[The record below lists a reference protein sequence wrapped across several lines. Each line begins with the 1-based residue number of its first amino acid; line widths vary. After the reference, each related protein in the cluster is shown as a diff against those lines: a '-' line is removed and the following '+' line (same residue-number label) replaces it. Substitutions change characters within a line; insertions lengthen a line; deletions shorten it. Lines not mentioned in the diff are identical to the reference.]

1 MYNQGLWSAFF
12 WLHNIKRISK
22 FLSRDNLVAVIHAFI
37 ASRLDYWYS
46 LLYDLPNIELAKL
59 QRVQNAAVRSV
70 TTTGKYDQ
78 ITPILCE
85 FHWLPV
91 KFRIH
96 FKILL
101 LTFKA
106 LHGMTPNYIRDL
118 LTIRAQGRYSF
129 RSNSSIVLEVHGV
142 NCYDHFEIAP
152 SVWPLQSF
160 GMNCLWQCVTFQHL
174 VFIKGTS
181 KRIFFS

>member
-59 QRVQNAAVRSV
+59 QRVQKAAARSV
-70 TTTGKYDQ
+70 TTTRKYDQ

-85 FHWLPV
+85 FHCLPV
-91 KFRIH
+91 KFRIN

-118 LTIRAQGRYSF
+118 LTIRAQGRYSL
-129 RSNSSIVLEVHGV
+129 RSNSSIVLEVPR
-142 NCYDHFEIAP
+142 DKI
-152 SVWPLQSF
+152 LRSF
-160 GMNCLWQCVTFQHL
+160 GHRSFSMAAPNLWNEVPLAMRDIPTRAAESQDRPR
-174 VFIKGTS
+174 G
-181 KRIFFS
+181 